1 MSPLEIIAAIAAA
14 GSVVVGLARWL
25 RVSQREHYIAGSCWR
40 TAWRWTRRRPPNL
53 ALGFLVDA
61 GLVVAVVASL
71 TDQADLLV
79 AAVIIASLAHAAWP
93 WPMPVRGTPPL
104 RLTRRAKTLT
114 AGSVAITALVVVATG
129 LASSWVLGLA
139 LAAGLSFLVVD
150 AAAWIATPLERRA
163 LETHRTRAETR
174 LRQVDPFVIAVTGS
188 WGKTSTK
195 NHIRDLLAGSAEV
208 VASPASWNNTAG
220 LSRTVNEHLTPTT
233 EVLVAEMGTYGTG
246 EIAAM
251 CSWVPPR
258 IGIIC
263 AIGPMHL
270 ERMRTI
276 ETIVAAKS
284 EILEDVEVAI
294 LWVDDPRLAEVAER
308 VDVPG
313 RRVMRVGTRGSRDD
327 LAVEVEVDE
336 GQVRC
341 WSAGEEIGAVP
352 VEGGPHPGNL
362 GCAVAAALAYGASP
376 TDIGPR
382 FGSLVNPDHR
392 ASVGVSDAGVVVIDD
407 TFNSNPAGAA
417 AAVDRLA
424 LAASG
429 RRAVVTPGMVE
440 LGPVQDSENE
450 RLGRAVVESG
460 ATLIVVGWTNRS
472 ALLRGAGDDAITV
485 PDRDAARRWVRENL
499 GAGDGVLWENDLPDH
514 YP

>member
-1 MSPLEIIAAIAAA
+1 MSAIELVAALLAT
-14 GSVVVGLARWL
+14 GSLVLGLARWL
-25 RVSQREHYIAGSCWR
+25 RVAQREHYIAGSCWR

-53 ALGFLVDA
+53 VLGFVID
-61 GLVVAVVASL
+61 VA
-71 TDQADLLV
+71 LV
-79 AAVIIASLAHAAWP
+79 AAVIASLAGRPDLIAGPVIVAALAHGAWP

-114 AGSVAITALVVVATG
+114 AVTVAIVAALILVTG
-129 LASSWVLGLA
+129 LASSWVLGLG
-139 LAAGLSFLVVD
+139 LAAGVSFLIVD
-150 AAAWIATPLERRA
+150 AAAWIAAPFERRA
-163 LETHRTRAETR
+163 LEVHRTRAEAT

-195 NHIRDLLAGSAEV
+195 NHIRDLVAGTAEV

-233 EVLVAEMGTYGTG
+233 EVLVAEMGTYGPG

-284 EILEDVEVAI
+284 EILEGVEVAI
-294 LWVDDPRLAEVAER
+294 LWVDDPRLADVADR
-308 VDVPG
+308 VSGVG
-313 RRVMRVGTRGSRDD
+313 TRVVRVGTRGSRDD
-327 LAVEVEVDE
+327 LDVEVAVD
-336 GQVRC
+336 GDRIRC
-341 WSAGEEIGAVP
+341 WSAGEEVGALP

-362 GCAVAAALAYGASP
+362 GCAVAAAIAYGVAP
-376 TDIGPR
+376 TDLGAR

-392 ASVGVSDAGVVVIDD
+392 ASIGTSDAGVVVIDD

-417 AAVDRLA
+417 AAIDRLS
-424 LAASG
+424 LAAGG
-429 RRAVVTPGMVE
+429 RRAVITPGMVE
-440 LGPVQDSENE
+440 LGPVQDAENE

-460 ATLIVVGWTNRS
+460 ATLVVVGWTNRA
-472 ALLRGAGDDAITV
+472 ALLRGAGGEAVTV
-485 PDRDAARRWVRENL
+485 PDREAARRWVREHL
-499 GAGDGVLWENDLPDH
+499 GPGDGVLWENDLPDH